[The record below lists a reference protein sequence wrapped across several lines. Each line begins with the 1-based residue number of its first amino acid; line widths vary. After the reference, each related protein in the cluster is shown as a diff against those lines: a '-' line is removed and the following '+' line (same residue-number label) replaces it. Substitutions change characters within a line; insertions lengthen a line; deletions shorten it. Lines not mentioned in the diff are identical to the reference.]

1 MDLDGLLARLIDL
14 GGSDMHLKIASPAM
28 ARVDGELQPMEERLL
43 TESDLETVLT
53 LVSERT
59 PAKREHFYVSG
70 ELDTAYLAEGLGRF
84 RVNGYRQRG
93 SISLA
98 FRFIPKEIPSFAK
111 LGLPD
116 GVGRLAEEHRG
127 LVLVTGATGS
137 GKSTT
142 LAAMVNAINR
152 SRKQHIVTIEDP
164 IEFVHDDWGC
174 IVNQREVGLDTD
186 SYMEAL
192 RRVLRQDPDVILIG
206 ELRDEESAKA
216 ALQAAESGHFVLSTM
231 HTLDAAETIGRL
243 VELFPA
249 GKQDMVRQILAGV
262 LRGVISQRLLPKAG
276 GGRVAAVEVMVNTAR
291 VADLIRDGETD
302 KLTEAIEDGEF
313 HQMQSFSQHLVQ
325 LVLDGLV
332 EEEVAGSAASNRH
345 DFELAVQH
353 ALKRQRA
360 AEKQAAAAA
369 EAEAAEAEKAAAEEL
384 DPDSQSERIN
394 GNGSGLRVASTE
406 Q

>member
-1 MDLDGLLARLIDL
+1 MDLDGLLARLIEL

-28 ARVDGELQPMEERLL
+28 ARVDGALTPMEERLL

-53 LVSERT
+53 VVTERT
-59 PAKREHFYVSG
+59 PAKREHFYTAG
-70 ELDTAYLAEGLGRF
+70 ELDTAYMAEGLGRF

-93 SISLA
+93 AISFA

-116 GVGRLAEEHRG
+116 GVAALAGEHRG

-142 LAAMVNAINR
+142 LAAIINAINR
-152 SRKQHIVTIEDP
+152 GRQQHIVTIEDP

-174 IVNQREVGLDTD
+174 IVNQREVGLDTE

-231 HTLDAAETIGRL
+231 HTIDAAETLGRL
-243 VELFPA
+243 VEFFPP
-249 GKQDMVRQILAGV
+249 GKQQMTRQIVAGV
-262 LRGVISQRLLPKAG
+262 LRGVVSQRLLPRLN
-276 GGRVAAVEVMVNTAR
+276 GGRVAAVEVMITNSRIAE
-291 VADLIRDGETD
+291 LIRESRAEEISDAIAEGQFFEMQTFAQALIELVVAGEVD
-302 KLTEAIEDGEF
+302 R
-313 HQMQSFSQHLVQ
+313 
-325 LVLDGLV
+325 
-332 EEEVAGSAASNRH
+332 EVAANASTNRH
-345 DFELAVQH
+345 DFLVELDQ
-353 ALKRQRA
+353 ALKR
-360 AEKQAAAAA
+360 
-369 EAEAAEAEKAAAEEL
+369 KAAGVETDRPVSAMAEPEPEPADAAQQPMPNL
-384 DPDSQSERIN
+384 RIA
-394 GNGSGLRVASTE
+394 ASPE
-406 Q
+406 G